1 MAPFP
6 ATPRP
11 HRAIYVELVL
21 PMWHA
26 MPMFHVA
33 TRRANLSRPN
43 AWRFCVGPA
52 GFKKRGVGFAGVGL
66 WIRGFLLAGSA
77 SAWGWDL
84 VFECL
89 VSGMCPGALIWNW
102 WFCLPL
108 ARAYKST
115 GLRHGAP

>member
-1 MAPFP
+1 
-6 ATPRP
+6 
-11 HRAIYVELVL
+11 
-21 PMWHA
+21 
-26 MPMFHVA
+26 MFHVA

-89 VSGMCPGALIWNW
+89 VSGHTLAGFGDVSWCFDLELVV
-102 WFCLPL
+102 LPPP
-108 ARAYKST
+108 S
-115 GLRHGAP
+115 